1 MVHCRATKRGLTF
14 MVGPV
19 LVEWGGV
26 RERGSASRIPF
37 AVGQEGGT
45 RKSVEASFPR
55 LSLSPGKGT
64 NSSVTP
70 CVLIRDLKVWKPYF
84 RAACESKELNDLWRR
99 KGEIPGVLSALKIVS
114 HKV

>member
-1 MVHCRATKRGLTF
+1 MSKEWSCGTNCKRQLSEIKVNHGPLQLVTKRGLIFT
-14 MVGPV
+14 VGLV
-19 LVEWGGV
+19 LVEWDRV

-70 CVLIRDLKVWKPYF
+70 CVLIWDLKVW
-84 RAACESKELNDLWRR
+84 
-99 KGEIPGVLSALKIVS
+99 
-114 HKV
+114 

>member
-1 MVHCRATKRGLTF
+1 MVHTAKDSSSEIKVNHGPLQRATKRGLIF

-64 NSSVTP
+64 SSSVTP
-70 CVLIRDLKVWKPYF
+70 CVLIWDLKVW
-84 RAACESKELNDLWRR
+84 
-99 KGEIPGVLSALKIVS
+99 
-114 HKV
+114 

>member
-1 MVHCRATKRGLTF
+1 MVHTAKDSSSEIKVNHGPLQRATKRGLIF

-70 CVLIRDLKVWKPYF
+70 CVLIWDLKVW
-84 RAACESKELNDLWRR
+84 
-99 KGEIPGVLSALKIVS
+99 
-114 HKV
+114 